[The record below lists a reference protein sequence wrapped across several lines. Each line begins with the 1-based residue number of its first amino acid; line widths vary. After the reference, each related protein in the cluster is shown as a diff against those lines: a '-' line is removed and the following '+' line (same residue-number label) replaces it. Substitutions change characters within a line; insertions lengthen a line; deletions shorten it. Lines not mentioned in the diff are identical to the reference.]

1 MIVRLILTIIC
12 LILLACFAGFNLDN
26 KCNVNLL
33 VHTFE
38 NVPVFVSIIISF
50 AAGVIFTLPAAIFSR
65 SAKKDKAKAAEAKK
79 AKAGAKS
86 SDKNKL
92 TEKQLENNATP
103 AIEQDRVAAKSPVEQ
118 AGVLP
123 GAADASEA
131 SASTP
136 AAAAEASKNDE
147 KAEKSEKPA
156 KGEKSFFFKKANKK
170 AASDTDA
177 SSNEEP
183 ESPADIGAEI

>member
-79 AKAGAKS
+79 PKPAQNLLTKTSRPKS
-86 SDKNKL
+86 SLK
-92 TEKQLENNATP
+92 TAQL
-103 AIEQDRVAAKSPVEQ
+103 
-118 AGVLP
+118 LP
-123 GAADASEA
+123 
-131 SASTP
+131 
-136 AAAAEASKNDE
+136 
-147 KAEKSEKPA
+147 
-156 KGEKSFFFKKANKK
+156 
-170 AASDTDA
+170 
-177 SSNEEP
+177 
-183 ESPADIGAEI
+183 